1 MSNKGNQCIFSG
13 EFARNLPDYQK
24 IEILMFVMG
33 KMPMPKDENALKSVV
48 YNDVVWISQNR
59 AVDMCCRDRE
69 VALQTKLM
77 KTLLRVA
84 TKYETVLLSNA
95 FPSSL
100 LDPLLRMSM
109 ASAFVIR
116 RIVQDILHT
125 LIDRHGNKPRLRLL
139 RSDSFSL
146 IHRLSRVFKRRL
158 CQLLKLFFHWK
169 ILILFAVDLRE
180 IQRHSLHFRKSIFT

>member
-1 MSNKGNQCIFSG
+1 M
-13 EFARNLPDYQK
+13 
-24 IEILMFVMG
+24 
-33 KMPMPKDENALKSVV
+33 
-48 YNDVVWISQNR
+48 
-59 AVDMCCRDRE
+59 
-69 VALQTKLM
+69 QTKLM

-139 RSDSFSL
+139 RYDAFSL
-146 IHRLSRVFKRRL
+146 CQHGLLHVHVMHRCLLTVQAVF
-158 CQLLKLFFHWK
+158 
-169 ILILFAVDLRE
+169 
-180 IQRHSLHFRKSIFT
+180 